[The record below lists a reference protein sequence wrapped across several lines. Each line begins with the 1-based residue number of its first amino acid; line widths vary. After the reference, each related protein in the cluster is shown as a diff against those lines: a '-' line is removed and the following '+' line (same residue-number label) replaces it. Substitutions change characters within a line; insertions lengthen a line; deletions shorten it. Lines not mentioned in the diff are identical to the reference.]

1 MRVPIRKREPLRSED
16 SMTPLIDVVFLLL
29 IFFVCASVGQVAESM
44 LPTQLD
50 SGAVASIAA
59 ATDSEPAV
67 TKIWVYLKREAAGT
81 LSLKV
86 ESRTCASFAELN
98 SNLRELAKLTPES
111 PVILDIGPE
120 VPLEALVDT
129 WDICNRAGFESI
141 NFATK
146 RSVATSP

>member
-1 MRVPIRKREPLRSED
+1 MRVPTRKREPLRSED

-29 IFFVCASVGQVAESM
+29 IFFVCASVGQVAESL

-50 SGAVASIAA
+50 VGAVASIAA
-59 ATDSEPAV
+59 ADDEPAA
-67 TKIWVYLKREAAGT
+67 TKIWVYLKREVSGT

-86 ESRTCASFAELN
+86 ESRTCASFADLN
-98 SNLRELAKLTPES
+98 SNLRELAELTPES

-129 WDICNRAGFESI
+129 WDICNRAGFQSI
-141 NFATK
+141 NFATE
-146 RSVATSP
+146 RPVASK